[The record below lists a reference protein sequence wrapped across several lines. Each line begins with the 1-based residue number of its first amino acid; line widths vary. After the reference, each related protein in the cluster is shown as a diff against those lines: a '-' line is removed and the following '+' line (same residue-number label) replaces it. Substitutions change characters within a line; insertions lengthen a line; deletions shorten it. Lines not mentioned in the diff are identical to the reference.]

1 MAIPQIVGAPSPSD
15 PSGAFQGLIRSY
27 TDRLQVQQRAL
38 DNILESLRTSR
49 EMQFRKDEQIRRINA
64 ERELEGMRQ
73 SEANRRAAAE
83 ADRWQ
88 KSYEQEEAQDQYKRE
103 RDTKED
109 ALREEERQYKRTL
122 DAQEAAR
129 KTEAANLEASK
140 FELSKQESATR
151 LAGSWQDYQRKQAS
165 DFGRSMLPM
174 ALAMEPYEPGPI
186 PGTMRLKPDFPQ
198 KLQSFSQ
205 AMTASGRMLG
215 PMAGAPNRQAAS
227 MMQSGGMDS
236 LIKSLE
242 ERIQVPNEQAV
253 ESEKLRIDRDRL
265 NAQNAADQGMTV
277 VGNLPITPQALELI
291 QKESFAPGDNS
302 LAPLL
307 NAQGFGSASLV
318 WNGRTGQL
326 EVLGAQTP
334 EANQALARLNERVR
348 NTPGALETLIGKSYS
363 PYSTPTEQRSMG
375 ARIMAG
381 GQPTGEGQPQAPA
394 AQGQA
399 QQGSVPQ
406 TRAPASMSGR
416 GGAIEA
422 PRSRM
427 SNRDRRQAEAALGY
441 VGATLMEADAR
452 INAMQARRDAAPA
465 AINAQ
470 PPAAAAAQPR
480 MATGEAA
487 DQDRAAYSAE
497 AKSAQ
502 AAGEYLKKYGI
513 GSEAVAP
520 AQTPPPL
527 DPWEV
532 ERQYGSPGGV
542 TDSVRRLIGANPVEY
557 GSFYEDIP
565 EERVQRRRSEL
576 ERRAAQ
582 PYDRIRQQ
590 ADRIGQKERGEP
602 MRSPMEDRYRAEPKK
617 AAQSVGSRYDD
628 QIRQALMPMEEIV
641 GRQPETTRMG
651 AQMEQN
657 YSARLKRLSQM
668 ESRLSQETRGAF
680 ALPNFSNPDRRYSRD
695 ELDAYERRINSM
707 LTSEAQTMARSAAD
721 AGKIPKTPADWM
733 SAAGKVRSK
742 AQAMDDRKAA
752 RDAIRREVNFLGEA
766 AIDEY
771 LRKNEFSDSAKRVAV
786 RAGVDPM
793 KISRAEKEYLKQGQ
807 KKARQEELDRERRS
821 SEASERRRMS
831 GGR

>member
-1 MAIPQIVGAPSPSD
+1 VKNMAIPQIVGAPTPSD
-15 PSGAFQGLIRSY
+15 PGGAFQGLIRSY
-27 TDRLQVQQRAL
+27 TDRLQIQQRAL

-73 SEANRRAAAE
+73 NEANRRASAE
-83 ADRWQ
+83 AARWQ
-88 KSYEQEEAQDQYKRE
+88 KSYDQEEAQDAYKKE
-103 RDTKED
+103 RDVQED
-109 ALREEERQYKRTL
+109 AIKEEERQYKRTL
-122 DAQEAAR
+122 DAQDAAR
-129 KTEAANLEASK
+129 KTEAASLEASK

-151 LAGSWQDYQRKQAS
+151 LAGSWQDYQRKRAS

-198 KLQSFSQ
+198 KLQGFSQ

-215 PMAGAPNRQAAS
+215 QMAGAPNRQAAS

-253 ESEKLRIDRDRL
+253 EGEKLRIDRDRL

-334 EANQALARLNERVR
+334 EANQALARLNERVK

-363 PYSTPTEQRSMG
+363 PYSTPTEQRGVG

-394 AQGQA
+394 AQGQTR
-399 QQGSVPQ
+399 QGSVPQ

-427 SNRDRRQAEAALGY
+427 SNRDRRQAGAALGY

-452 INAMQARRDAAPA
+452 INAMQASRDAAPA
-465 AINAQ
+465 ATNAQ
-470 PPAAAAAQPR
+470 PPAAAAPQPR

-487 DQDRAAYSAE
+487 DRDRAAYSAE

-557 GSFYEDIP
+557 GAFYEDIP
-565 EERVQRRRSEL
+565 EERVRRRKSEL

-582 PYDRIRQQ
+582 PYERIRQQ
-590 ADRIGQKERGEP
+590 AQEEP
-602 MRSPMEDRYRAEPKK
+602 MRSRMEDRDKPEPKR

-628 QIRQALMPMEEIV
+628 QIRQALMPMEKIV
-641 GRQPETTRMG
+641 GSQPETTRMG
-651 AQMEQN
+651 EQMETN
-657 YSARLKRLSQM
+657 YSSRLKRLSQM
-668 ESRLSQETRGAF
+668 ESKLSRETRGTF

-707 LTSEAQTMARSAAD
+707 LTSEAQTMARSAAG

-733 SAAGKVRSK
+733 SAAGGVRSK

-752 RDAIRREVNFLGEA
+752 RDVIRREVNFLGES
-766 AIDEY
+766 AIGEY
-771 LRKNEFSDSAKRVAV
+771 LRKNQFSDSAKRIAV

-793 KISRAEKEYLKQGQ
+793 KVSRAEKEYLKQGQ
-807 KKARQEELDRERRS
+807 KKARQEELDRERQS